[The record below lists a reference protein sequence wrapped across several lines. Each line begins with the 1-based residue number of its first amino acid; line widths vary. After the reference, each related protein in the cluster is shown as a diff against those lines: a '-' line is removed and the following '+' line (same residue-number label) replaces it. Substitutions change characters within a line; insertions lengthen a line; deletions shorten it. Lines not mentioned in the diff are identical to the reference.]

1 MTELEELLERF
12 RRGPEVIAAVLTGAA
27 GSELDFQPEPGK
39 WSIRQIVAHVADSEI
54 AGCFR
59 FRRMIAEDNPT
70 IEAYDQNAWA
80 EKLDYSIRKPSQSL
94 ETFRRIRQ
102 ENYELLR
109 SLSPEAFQRTG
120 NHTKRGVVS
129 LLDQV
134 KIFANHPESHA
145 QQIRRVRDAFK
156 AKRSTQA

>member
-1 MTELEELLERF
+1 
-12 RRGPEVIAAVLTGAA
+12 
-27 GSELDFQPEPGK
+27 
-39 WSIRQIVAHVADSEI
+39 
-54 AGCFR
+54 
-59 FRRMIAEDNPT
+59 MIAEDNPT
-70 IEAYDQNAWA
+70 VEAYDQNAWA
-80 EKLDYSIRKPSQSL
+80 ERLDYSKRKPSQSL

-102 ENYELLR
+102 DNYELLR
-109 SLSPEAFQRTG
+109 GLSPEAFQRTG

-156 AKRSTQA
+156 AKRTQG